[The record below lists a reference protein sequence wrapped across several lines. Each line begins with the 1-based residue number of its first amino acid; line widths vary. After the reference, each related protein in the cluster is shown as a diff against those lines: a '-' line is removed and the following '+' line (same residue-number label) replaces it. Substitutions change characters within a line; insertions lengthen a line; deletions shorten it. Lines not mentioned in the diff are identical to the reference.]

1 MSNIDVSPIDRKKR
15 VMDLDVFRGF
25 AVLGIFMVNIL
36 VMNASFTFRGEWEAE
51 QSGWLQK
58 ASFFILE
65 TFFYS
70 KFFVIFSFLFGIGVA
85 LQIQKAKEKNT
96 FSNLFFIRRFG
107 SLFLFGA
114 MHILFIWSGDI
125 LHLYGALGFLLLVA
139 FRCSARIVL
148 WLALL
153 VFIFPF
159 YGEIFEFIVNGIGF
173 DFHKPLAELSRESII
188 DLKQNG
194 NYWSGIELR
203 LKEYSFAMDFL
214 YSGIGPVAFT
224 MMLFGGYLVKKNFLH
239 NIPEWLNKSKLP
251 LFISLIVFI
260 SYRFVLLYYVVPNYE
275 VHHGSF
281 LSFVL
286 MSLFY
291 ISDIT
296 LSLTYLWI
304 IAYLLRSSIFKK
316 IMFPLQ
322 YVGRTAFTNYILQS
336 IIGYLIM
343 RTLGYY
349 QSFSAFE
356 CILLVVAI
364 FSFQIISSK
373 IWLTYFRF
381 GLLEWLWRCIS
392 YWKILPLKK

>member
-1 MSNIDVSPIDRKKR
+1 MSVSPIDRRKR
-15 VMDLDVFRGF
+15 VIDLDVFRGF

-58 ASFFILE
+58 ASFFFLE

-70 KFFVIFSFLFGIGVA
+70 KFFVIFSFLFGMGVA

-125 LHLYGALGFLLLVA
+125 LHLYGALGFLLLPV
-139 FRCSARIVL
+139 FRFSARILL
-148 WLALL
+148 WLAIT

-159 YGEIFEFIVNGIGF
+159 YGEIFEFVVNSMSF

-188 DLKQNG
+188 ELKQNG
-194 NYWSGIELR
+194 SYWSGVELR

-214 YSGIGPVAFT
+214 YSGIGPVAFS
-224 MMLFGGYLVKKNFLH
+224 MMLFGGYLVKRNILF
-239 NIPEWLNKSKLP
+239 NIPEWLNKSRLT
-251 LFISLIVFI
+251 LFTSLIIFTT
-260 SYRFVLLYYVVPNYE
+260 YRFVLLYCVLPNFE
-275 VHHGSF
+275 IDHGSF

-286 MSLFY
+286 MSIFY
-291 ISDIT
+291 LSDIT

-304 IAYLLRSSIFKK
+304 IAYLLRSSTFKQVLS
-316 IMFPLQ
+316 PLQ
-322 YVGRTAFTNYILQS
+322 YVGRTAFSNYIIQS
-336 IIGYLIM
+336 TIGYVIM
-343 RTLGYY
+343 RTFGYY

-356 CILLVVAI
+356 CILVVLSI
-364 FSFQIISSK
+364 FSFQVVISK
-373 IWLTYFRF
+373 IYLTYFRF
-381 GLLEWLWRCIS
+381 GPLEWLWRCIS
-392 YWKILPLKK
+392 YWKLLPLKK